1 VPTEVVPEADVA
13 LPDLPPPELRQDG
26 AEPGGGEQVGTPDA
40 APTDGTG
47 TRLSARD
54 WLPRS
59 GHNVLTSLYTCRCPA
74 TTAWRYHRVL
84 GESP

>member
-1 VPTEVVPEADVA
+1 VPTEVVPEADAA
-13 LPDLPPPELRQDG
+13 LPDLPPPEFRQDG

-47 TRLSARD
+47 MRLSARD

-74 TTAWRYHRVL
+74 TTAGRYCWVL
-84 GESP
+84 GEFP